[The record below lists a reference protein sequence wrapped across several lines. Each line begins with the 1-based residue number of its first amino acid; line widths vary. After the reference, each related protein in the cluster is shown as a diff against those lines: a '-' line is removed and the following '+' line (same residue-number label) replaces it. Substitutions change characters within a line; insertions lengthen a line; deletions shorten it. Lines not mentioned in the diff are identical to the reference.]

1 MPPSARMKL
10 ERGEEPVASLYV
22 VLDDDGTEVKNFLK
36 HLLEKSKT
44 DKCSS
49 VFLFVLGWRQRVLPD
64 SSQQHNPDASL
75 EIVNQ
80 AEEVK
85 ENNKCLD

>member
-1 MPPSARMKL
+1 MKL

-36 HLLEKSKT
+36 TLLRKVEDSKMLNLVI
-44 DKCSS
+44 S
-49 VFLFVLGWRQRVLPD
+49 LFVLGWRQRVLPD

-75 EIVNQ
+75 QIVNQ

-85 ENNKCLD
+85 DNNKCLD

>member
-36 HLLEKSKT
+36 T
-44 DKCSS
+44 
-49 VFLFVLGWRQRVLPD
+49 FVGKV
-64 SSQQHNPDASL
+64 
-75 EIVNQ
+75 
-80 AEEVK
+80 
-85 ENNKCLD
+85 